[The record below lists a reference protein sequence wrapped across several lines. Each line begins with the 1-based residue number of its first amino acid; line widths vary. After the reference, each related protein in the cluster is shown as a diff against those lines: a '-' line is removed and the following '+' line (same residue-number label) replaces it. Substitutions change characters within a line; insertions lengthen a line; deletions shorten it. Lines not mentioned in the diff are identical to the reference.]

1 MDQMFKAIV
10 GIVLRASV
18 KTKIKTRAEGVAQHA
33 RGFQFNLRTEKKKIL
48 QRGKLTLYPR
58 LIVFLKETECVQK
71 VVGNLSL
78 SAMVSL
84 VFFPPLSFT
93 AILTSYCT
101 YSMFLA
107 PDIVICL
114 RTLDKDAIKL
124 AGHINAGPP

>member
-1 MDQMFKAIV
+1 VDQMFKAIV

-71 VVGNLSL
+71 VVDRQGIFLSYRVGVC
-78 SAMVSL
+78 MGGKC
-84 VFFPPLSFT
+84 FF
-93 AILTSYCT
+93 
-101 YSMFLA
+101 
-107 PDIVICL
+107 
-114 RTLDKDAIKL
+114 
-124 AGHINAGPP
+124 